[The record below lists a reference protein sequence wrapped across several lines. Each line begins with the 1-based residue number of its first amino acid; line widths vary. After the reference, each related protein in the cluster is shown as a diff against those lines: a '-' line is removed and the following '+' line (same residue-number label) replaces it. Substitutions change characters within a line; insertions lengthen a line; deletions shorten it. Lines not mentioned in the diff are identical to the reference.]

1 MNSSVLNSLPANVR
15 MPALAKTFLSLLE
28 RLQSGQLDVITPEG
42 IELSFKGSTNGT
54 NAVLHIN
61 DWSGVVAILRSGDIG
76 VAEAYR
82 DRKIDTPDL
91 LALLLLALE
100 NQDILEKA
108 VHGSF
113 WGTLLYRLRHLMN
126 RNTRAGSK
134 KNIHAHYD
142 IGNDFYR
149 LWLDPSMTY
158 SSGLFL
164 RDDMSL
170 QEAQYAKYDRM
181 LDLLEVKRGDH
192 VLEIGCGW
200 GAFAEHA
207 ALTRGCYVT
216 GISLSREQLAWARE
230 RVKGTPAEGKTSFH
244 FMDYRD
250 LEGKYDAVISV
261 EMFEAVG
268 ESYWPSYFR
277 TVANSLRPGGK
288 AAIQTITIA
297 DERFEDYRRGTD
309 FIQQYIFPGGML
321 PSPQRLQT
329 EIRKADLHVDN
340 MFAFGTD
347 YARTLRL
354 WRENFEARLEE
365 VMQQGFD
372 DAFVRLWRF
381 YYCYCEAGFLTR
393 RTDVYQAMVTR

>member
-1 MNSSVLNSLPANVR
+1 MNSSVLNSLPSHVR
-15 MPALAKTFLSLLE
+15 MPTLARTFLSLLE
-28 RLQSGQLDVITPEG
+28 RLQAGQLDVITPEG
-42 IELSFKGSTNGT
+42 CQLSFKGSVNGT
-54 NAVLHIN
+54 NATLQIH

-100 NQDILEKA
+100 NQDVLEKA

-126 RNTRAGSK
+126 RNTRTGSK

-164 RDDMSL
+164 HDHASL
-170 QEAQYAKYDRM
+170 QEAQYAKYDRL
-181 LDLLEVKRGDH
+181 LDLLEVRRGDH
-192 VLEIGCGW
+192 LLEIGCGW

-230 RVKGTPAEGKTSFH
+230 RVRGTPAEGKTSFH
-244 FMDYRD
+244 FRDYRD
-250 LEGKYDAVISV
+250 LEGKFDGIVSI

-268 ESYWPSYFR
+268 ESYWPSYFS
-277 TVANSLRPGGK
+277 TIANSLRPGCK

-297 DERFEDYRRGTD
+297 DDRFDSYRSGTD

-321 PSPQRLQT
+321 PSPRRLQD

-340 MFAFGTD
+340 LFNFGPD

-354 WRENFEARLEE
+354 WRENFEANLEA
-365 VMQQGFD
+365 VMHQGFD

-393 RTDVYQAMVTR
+393 RTDVYQALVTS